1 MEKIV
6 TSGEQ
11 DCTVELDG
19 TECAVVFSS
28 NYKCFTVQNETADDI
43 YISVSP
49 NISAG
54 KDGVRRIGTGASGAI
69 AHGAK
74 STLYILG
81 SGSVQVTA
89 SDSPGNFFKPAPA
102 AGGGGTVDAY
112 TKTES
117 DDKYAQKTDVVPYK
131 MGMDFATCTTAAE
144 TVVKSVTTM
153 HKVAPALGAVFA
165 VKFNNAV
172 PARAML
178 NINGLNGYI
187 QYRGGSIPNGVINAG
202 DIVTFMYY
210 SGSGFNCFEIISV
223 ENGGKANSADTLTD
237 WGTRT
242 VTDANDAPFGFCAAL
257 DCENAP
263 NTFWSTI
270 LTTGSSSATKY
281 KTQIAFPW
289 AFGADE
295 NRIRYRC
302 ENNGEWGSWQ
312 EISTTPIKSE
322 TMNVSTD
329 SSGNAVIF
337 EASEN
342 KKIISINCFAKQA
355 VPFNYNN
362 KQYGHF
368 TENDGSPYSGSVSF
382 TVYYIIEG

>member
-1 MEKIV
+1 MNIKTITSTDGVNEVDFGSGASRFYWFRNIGTTAVHVSGKADIV
-6 TSGEQ
+6 AGG
-11 DCTVELDG
+11 DGVAELAAGDSV
-19 TECAVVFSS
+19 CI
-28 NYKCFTVQNETADDI
+28 ETLGGKV
-43 YISVSP
+43 YVLG
-49 NISAG
+49 AG
-54 KDGVRRIGTGASGAI
+54 KVQIHNTGD
-69 AHGAK
+69 K
-74 STLYILG
+74 FC
-81 SGSVQVTA
+81 
-89 SDSPGNFFKPAPA
+89 PFKNAPA
-102 AGGGGTVDAY
+102 QSGGKADAY

-131 MGMDFATCTTAAE
+131 MGMDFGTCTTAAE
-144 TVVKSVTTM
+144 TVVKSVTTL

-202 DIVTFMYY
+202 DIATFMYY

-263 NTFWSTI
+263 NPFWSTI
-270 LTTGSSSATKY
+270 LTTGSSGATKY

-289 AFGADE
+289 AFGAGE

-312 EISTTPIKSE
+312 EISTTPIKS
-322 TMNVSTD
+322 TTFSGTTD
-329 SSGNAVIF
+329 AYSNIALW
-337 EASEN
+337 AKSEN
-342 KKIISINCFAKQA
+342 KIPILFECKDKNATVFYGKSGNFYAYVTDNLHQNVVETA
-355 VPFNYNN
+355 V
-362 KQYGHF
+362 
-368 TENDGSPYSGSVSF
+368 SG
-382 TVYYIIEG
+382 TVWYVEV